1 MTKLYRYYDIHMH
14 TSNLCFLFLATSYY
28 TNRTGLAKRPS
39 FGMYRCSGTESSLLN
54 CPHSIIWSWG
64 WFVDDFWC
72 GRTRVVGIKCPS
84 LPGQL

>member
-1 MTKLYRYYDIHMH
+1 MTMLYIYYDIHMY
-14 TSNLCFLFLATSYY
+14 TLIYVFYFLASLYY

-39 FGMYRCSGTESSLLN
+39 FGMYSCSGTESSLLS
-54 CPHSIIWSWG
+54 CSHSTIWSWG
-64 WFVDDFWC
+64 WFVDDLWC